1 MTYEALEKD
10 LNEIIE
16 DTRNQIEA
24 EEKTAK
30 SANYPLLKERL
41 AQAIKIKE
49 DISEAEKYG
58 MNGDSFKYEIMQ
70 LKEPIYYAPL
80 TARRLLMIFSDISLF
95 CARRVLAIFS
105 PPAIYPDSQIC
116 LIKSLF
122 FSSRCSNSSITINP
136 LKSLKFAF

>member
-1 MTYEALEKD
+1 MTYEALEKE

-49 DISEAEKYG
+49 DISKAEKYG

-70 LKEPIYYAPL
+70 LKEPIY
-80 TARRLLMIFSDISLF
+80 
-95 CARRVLAIFS
+95 
-105 PPAIYPDSQIC
+105 
-116 LIKSLF
+116 
-122 FSSRCSNSSITINP
+122 
-136 LKSLKFAF
+136 

>member
-1 MTYEALEKD
+1 MTLTHRLFSALVDRITITRSQLSHKKSERVWKLIQADGLAPKIMSGSYKMTYEALEKD

-70 LKEPIYYAPL
+70 LKEPIY
-80 TARRLLMIFSDISLF
+80 
-95 CARRVLAIFS
+95 
-105 PPAIYPDSQIC
+105 
-116 LIKSLF
+116 
-122 FSSRCSNSSITINP
+122 
-136 LKSLKFAF
+136 